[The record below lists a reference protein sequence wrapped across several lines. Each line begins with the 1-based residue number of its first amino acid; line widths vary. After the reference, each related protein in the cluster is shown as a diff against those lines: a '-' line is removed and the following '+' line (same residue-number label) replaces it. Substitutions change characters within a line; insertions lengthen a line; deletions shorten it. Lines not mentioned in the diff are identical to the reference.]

1 MFSPLHSLYVCAA
14 LQNIFHTKSR
24 VINVLQRKSKIES
37 GSSSTSAGKVATP
50 ATNSTSLSRF
60 AFRGGQN
67 TNKRKLVQLESS
79 DEEEG
84 VDIDWE
90 NVEADRLQEDMMGEF
105 VSGDSDE
112 SSEAEDYEE
121 VDEEARRREREQ
133 SLLEAVGA
141 FESFG
146 TLLIPLILYYCNFK
160 QAGKCIDCVF
170 APAWSDHSLPTVQES
185 IFQNEDGKKRGLQQ
199 RVSHEAEEAVGWL
212 VPKQTL
218 PH

>member
-67 TNKRKLVQLESS
+67 RNKRKLVQFESS

-146 TLLIPLILYYCNFK
+146 NASDTLDIIL
-160 QAGKCIDCVF
+160 
-170 APAWSDHSLPTVQES
+170 L
-185 IFQNEDGKKRGLQQ
+185 
-199 RVSHEAEEAVGWL
+199 
-212 VPKQTL
+212 
-218 PH
+218 